1 MTDDIGQPAAKRTRT
16 QRTLDRIANG
26 EGVGNASRRK
36 ALDNACPTCGAAA
49 HKACISPKGDLRWAF
64 HRDRR
69 PKRETARTASA
80 ETAGIQGRTERRAR
94 IDALTVGP
102 KPTAAEP
109 SRSIDRGAER

>member
-1 MTDDIGQPAAKRTRT
+1 MTDDATRTAPKRTRT
-16 QRTLDRIANG
+16 QRTLDRVAAG
-26 EGVGNASRRK
+26 DGVGNASRRK
-36 ALDNACPTCGAAA
+36 ALDNACPTCGAVA

-69 PKRETARTASA
+69 PRRETARTASA
-80 ETAGIQGRTERRAR
+80 EAAGTQGRTERRAR

-109 SRSIDRGAER
+109 SLPIDRGAER